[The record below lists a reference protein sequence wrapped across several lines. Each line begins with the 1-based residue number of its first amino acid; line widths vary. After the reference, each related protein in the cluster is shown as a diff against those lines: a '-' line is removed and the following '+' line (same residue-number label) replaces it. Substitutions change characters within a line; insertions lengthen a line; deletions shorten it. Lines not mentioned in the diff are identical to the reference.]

1 MNITVQVCNFRGEN
15 LTVIYLFDVPNFRP
29 LSKGNFFVCYVRH
42 FWEVIRPKLFVCLS
56 PDPAINNELA
66 NDIIN

>member
-1 MNITVQVCNFRGEN
+1 MKVTVEVFNFRGEN
-15 LTVIYLFDVPNFRP
+15 LTVIYLFHVPNFRS
-29 LSKGNFFVCYVRH
+29 LSIGNFFVCLCLGSYQTI
-42 FWEVIRPKLFVCLS
+42 ELFGFFS

>member
-42 FWEVIRPKLFVCLS
+42 YVIRPKLFVCLS
-56 PDPAINNELA
+56 PDPAISNELA